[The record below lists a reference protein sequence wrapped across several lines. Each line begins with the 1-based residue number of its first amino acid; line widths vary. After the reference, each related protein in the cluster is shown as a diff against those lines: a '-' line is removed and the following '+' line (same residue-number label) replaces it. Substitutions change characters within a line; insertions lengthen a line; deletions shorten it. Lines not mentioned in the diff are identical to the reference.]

1 MIQGATASNSMRDN
15 IPQRVDPRT
24 VGLAHSEPEIKL
36 QLTEMD
42 RQTSELGA
50 MLDGLRGR
58 LGPVLLPSMPKQ
70 NETQVPNSPRSSEF
84 GSVIGDFNDRIRNMQ
99 SVLRDLFDRL
109 AI

>member
-1 MIQGATASNSMRDN
+1 MIQGVTSLGAKIAV
-15 IPQRVDPRT
+15 PQRQDADM
-24 VGLAHSEPEIKL
+24 VGSAQSVPEITR
-36 QLTEMD
+36 QLSEMD

-58 LGPVLLPSMPKQ
+58 LSPVLSPSLPSK
-70 NETQVPNSPRSSEF
+70 NETQVPNHPRSSEI

-99 SVLRDLFDRL
+99 GVLRDLFDRL